1 MKKAFPVIYYL
12 FFNGTSLAGKGVMNW
27 IWLCIA
33 GILEIFWAVG
43 MKYSHGFTRLIPSLL
58 TVAAML
64 ASLGCLALAMRTL
77 PLGTAYAVWTGIG
90 TVGTVIVGM
99 IFFGES
105 TAILR
110 ILCLLL
116 IVSGIVGLKLLSVK

>member
-1 MKKAFPVIYYL
+1 MIYYL

-58 TVAAML
+58 TAAAML

-116 IVSGIVGLKLLSVK
+116 IVSGIVGLKLLSAK

>member
-1 MKKAFPVIYYL
+1 
-12 FFNGTSLAGKGVMNW
+12 MNW

-33 GILEIFWAVG
+33 GILEIFWTVG

-116 IVSGIVGLKLLSVK
+116 IVSGIVGLKLLSAK

>member
-1 MKKAFPVIYYL
+1 
-12 FFNGTSLAGKGVMNW
+12 
-27 IWLCIA
+27 
-33 GILEIFWAVG
+33 
-43 MKYSHGFTRLIPSLL
+43 MKYSHGFTRLVPSLL

>member
-1 MKKAFPVIYYL
+1 M
-12 FFNGTSLAGKGVMNW
+12 SW

-33 GILEIFWAVG
+33 GMFEICWAVG
-43 MKYSHGFTRLIPSLL
+43 MKYSHGFTRLYPSIF
-58 TVAAML
+58 TAVTMF

>member
-1 MKKAFPVIYYL
+1 
-12 FFNGTSLAGKGVMNW
+12 MNW

-77 PLGTAYAVWTGIG
+77 PLGTASAVWTGIG

-116 IVSGIVGLKLLSVK
+116 IVSGIVGLKLLSAK

>member
-1 MKKAFPVIYYL
+1 
-12 FFNGTSLAGKGVMNW
+12 MNW

-116 IVSGIVGLKLLSVK
+116 IVSGIVGLKLLSAK

>member
-1 MKKAFPVIYYL
+1 MIYYL

-90 TVGTVIVGM
+90 TVGTVIGGM

-116 IVSGIVGLKLLSVK
+116 IVSGIVGLKLLSAK

>member
-1 MKKAFPVIYYL
+1 
-12 FFNGTSLAGKGVMNW
+12 MNW

-43 MKYSHGFTRLIPSLL
+43 MKYSHGFTRLIPALL

>member
-1 MKKAFPVIYYL
+1 
-12 FFNGTSLAGKGVMNW
+12 MNW

-105 TAILR
+105 TAILQ

>member
-1 MKKAFPVIYYL
+1 MIYYL

-43 MKYSHGFTRLIPSLL
+43 MKYSHGFTRLVPSLL

>member
-1 MKKAFPVIYYL
+1 MIYYL
-12 FFNGTSLAGKGVMNW
+12 FFNETSLAGKGVMNW

-43 MKYSHGFTRLIPSLL
+43 MKYSHGFTRLVPSLL

-116 IVSGIVGLKLLSVK
+116 IVSGIVGLKLLSAK

>member
-1 MKKAFPVIYYL
+1 
-12 FFNGTSLAGKGVMNW
+12 MNW
-27 IWLCIA
+27 IWLYIA

-105 TAILR
+105 TAIDR
-110 ILCLLL
+110 
-116 IVSGIVGLKLLSVK
+116 KSVV

>member
-1 MKKAFPVIYYL
+1 
-12 FFNGTSLAGKGVMNW
+12 MNW

-43 MKYSHGFTRLIPSLL
+43 MKYSHGFTRLGPSLR

>member
-1 MKKAFPVIYYL
+1 MIYYL

-43 MKYSHGFTRLIPSLL
+43 MKYSHGFTRLYPSVF
-58 TVAAML
+58 TAAAML
-64 ASLGCLALAMRTL
+64 ASLGFLALAMRSL

-90 TVGTVIVGM
+90 TVGTAVVGM
-99 IFFGES
+99 VLFGES
-105 TAILR
+105 TATLR
-110 ILCLLL
+110 LLCLAL
-116 IVSGIVGLKLLSVK
+116 IACGIIGLKLLPVK

>member
-1 MKKAFPVIYYL
+1 MIYYL

-77 PLGTAYAVWTGIG
+77 PLGTAYAVWTGLG

>member
-1 MKKAFPVIYYL
+1 VIYYL

-116 IVSGIVGLKLLSVK
+116 IVSGIVGLKLLSAK

>member
-1 MKKAFPVIYYL
+1 
-12 FFNGTSLAGKGVMNW
+12 MNW

-43 MKYSHGFTRLIPSLL
+43 MKYSHGFTRLVPSLL
-58 TVAAML
+58 PVAAML

>member
-1 MKKAFPVIYYL
+1 
-12 FFNGTSLAGKGVMNW
+12 MNW

>member
-1 MKKAFPVIYYL
+1 
-12 FFNGTSLAGKGVMNW
+12 MNW
-27 IWLCIA
+27 IWLYIA

-116 IVSGIVGLKLLSVK
+116 IVSGIVGLKLLSAK